1 MKLNNNTMLLQK
13 LKSLP
18 FTEELVKKGCQI
30 YAVGG
35 AVRDQF
41 LGKESKDL
49 DIIICGIPL
58 EQLSTTLSKYGKV
71 NEVGKSF
78 GIIKFTPKDQTE
90 EIDIAI
96 PRTEKKLGSGYKGF
110 EVYSDH
116 LLTIEEDLFRRDFT
130 MNSIALSISGSYV
143 DPYGGIAD
151 IKNRVIRL
159 TNALAFSEDPLRM
172 LRAVGF
178 AARFGFDIEDITMSM
193 IRTNAHKIVEIT
205 PERILIEFEK
215 IVTKGNMQRGAKLLH
230 QTNLFEHIF
239 DESASID
246 TMHDIEFSLNRML
259 LAKTCG
265 EFMFLLTHDLV
276 SNPHKFYKE
285 NLKGEISVAKEIEA
299 LMRAEEIKYFI
310 SDSEKRMKL
319 FEMLKICPSTAT
331 SQILRTDLLD
341 LLEEFNSGKYPI
353 SLKSLAI
360 NGNDLLEKGFIGKEI
375 KEMQYAILNEIF
387 SDRIKNEK
395 EEILDFLN
403 S

>member
-1 MKLNNNTMLLQK
+1 MLLQK

-58 EQLSTTLSKYGKV
+58 EQLSIVLKKYGKV

-78 GIIKFTPKDQTE
+78 GIIKFTPDNENE

-96 PRTEKKLGSGYKGF
+96 PRTEKKLGNGYRGF

-116 LLTIEEDLFRRDFT
+116 NLTIEEDLFRRDFT
-130 MNSIALSISGSYV
+130 MNSIALNINGTII
-143 DPYGGIAD
+143 DPYDGVND

-159 TNALAFSEDPLRM
+159 TNPLAFSEDPLRM
-172 LRAVGF
+172 IRAIQF
-178 AARFGFDIEDITMSM
+178 AARFDFSIEENTMLA
-193 IRTNAHKIVEIT
+193 IRTNAHKIKEIT
-205 PERILIEFEK
+205 PDRILIEFEK
-215 IVTKGNMQRGAKLLH
+215 IVSKGDMVSGFNLLH
-230 QTNLFEHIF
+230 RSYLYDYIF
-239 DESASID
+239 DKSASID
-246 TMHDIEFSLNRML
+246 TMHEIEFSEDRMRS
-259 LAKTCG
+259 AKTMG

-276 SNPHKFYKE
+276 SNPYKFYKE

-299 LMRAEEIKYFI
+299 LMIAEEIKYFI

-319 FEMLKICPSTAT
+319 FEMMKIYPSTAT
-331 SQILRTDLLD
+331 SQILRTDLLY
-341 LLEEFNSGKYPI
+341 LLEEFNSGKYPT